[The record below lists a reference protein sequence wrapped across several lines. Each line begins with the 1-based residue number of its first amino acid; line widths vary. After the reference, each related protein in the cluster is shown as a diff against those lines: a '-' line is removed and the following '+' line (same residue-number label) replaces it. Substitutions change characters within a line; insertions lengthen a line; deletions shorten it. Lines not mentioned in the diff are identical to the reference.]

1 MRPIIRISVLAVV
14 LMSTA
19 AAFAQNNVRVDI
31 PFSFET
37 YGKIFPAGSY
47 EVGFDPHYHALK
59 LSGTINRKIIYIG
72 IASPA
77 EFGPSALTVSLRFDH
92 AADGT
97 RVLGSILFGDWAT
110 PVLDKCDKYL
120 AQYQLSSTGG
130 L

>member
-1 MRPIIRISVLAVV
+1 MRSIIRIFVLAAV

-37 YGKIFPAGSY
+37 HGKIFPAGSY
-47 EVGFDPHYHALK
+47 EVGFDPNYHALK
-59 LSGTINRKIIYIG
+59 LSSKTNRKIIYIG

-77 EFGPSALTVSLRFDH
+77 GFGPSALTVSLRFDH
-92 AADGT
+92 GADGT
-97 RVLGSILFGDWAT
+97 RVLRSIRFENWAT
-110 PVLDKCDKYL
+110 PILDKRDKYL